1 MRRAA
6 FTMPRGLWRYVRPQW
21 RGLAVVL
28 GTMVVGI
35 GLEVLRPWPTKLLVD
50 QVLSRHAMP
59 GVLGA
64 AVSLLP
70 GAQSTSGLLAWV
82 CAGTVIVFLLHG
94 VIALV
99 STRVAVAVA
108 QRMTYELSADLFMH
122 LQRLSVLFHS
132 RRSVGD
138 TIARVAGDT
147 YCVQEFVTG
156 AALPLLQSSL
166 TLVAMLAVMWQLD
179 TQMTLLALGVAPLM
193 ALSIWLFS
201 GLMYERNR
209 KRRDLEGEMMS
220 VLEQALS
227 AIPAVQAFTREDM
240 EGARFRRLADRTVAE
255 YRRATDAEM
264 AFKLCVGLVT
274 ALGTAGLMWLGGRA
288 VLDGTVTVGTLLV
301 FLTYL
306 ASLYEPLNLITHTA
320 STLQAAAANADRVM
334 EMLDTHP
341 DVADAPDAHD
351 IRLRGSVR
359 FEGVTVGYTAGAPAV
374 REVAFDARPGEVIAI
389 VGPSGA
395 GKSTLANLLVRF
407 FDPWSGRVVLDG
419 IDARAIR
426 VRSLRRQVAIV
437 LQDTFLF
444 PLSIAENIAYGRPDA
459 TRDEVV
465 AAATAAS
472 ADAFIRRLPDGY
484 NTVLGERGAT
494 VSGGEKQRL
503 AIARA
508 FLKDAPIL
516 ILDEPTSALD
526 ARTESTLLDA
536 LGRLMRGRTTFVIA
550 HRLSTIQNADRI
562 VVMEHGA
569 LVEIGTHNELIAR
582 RGLYA
587 RLYGQHIEMT
597 EAVVDHD
604 AIAVPVG
611 SSTEPCR
618 A

>member
-1 MRRAA
+1 M
-6 FTMPRGLWRYVRPQW
+6 
-21 RGLAVVL
+21 LA
-28 GTMVVGI
+28 GI
-35 GLEVLRPWPTKLLVD
+35 GLELLRPWPIKLLID
-50 QVLSRHAMP
+50 HVLSHRAMP
-59 GVLGA
+59 HALGTIA
-64 AVSLLP
+64 AWLP
-70 GAQSTSGLLAWV
+70 GAGSTSGLLAWV
-82 CAGTVIVFLLHG
+82 CVSTVIVFLLHA
-94 VIALV
+94 ITSLV
-99 STRVAVAVA
+99 SMRVAVAVA
-108 QRMTYELSADLFMH
+108 QRMTFELSADLFMH

-166 TLVAMLAVMWQLD
+166 TLTAMLFVMWRLD
-179 TQMTLLALGVAPLM
+179 PTMTLLALAVAPLM
-193 ALSIWLFS
+193 GISIWLFS
-201 GLMYERNR
+201 GPMYERNR

-220 VLEQALS
+220 VLEQTLA
-227 AIPAVQAFTREDM
+227 AIPAVQAFTREDV
-240 EGARFRRLADRTVAE
+240 ESARFRRLADRTVAE

-288 VLDGTVTVGTLLV
+288 VLDGTITVGTLLV

-306 ASLYEPLNLITHTA
+306 ASLYEPLNLLTHTA
-320 STLQAAAANADRVM
+320 STLQTAAANADRVM
-334 EMLDTHP
+334 EMFDASP
-341 DVADAPDAHD
+341 DVADSPDAQD
-351 IRLRGSVR
+351 ARLRG
-359 FEGVTVGYTAGAPAV
+359 GVQFDAVTFGYEASAPAV
-374 REVAFDARPGEVIAI
+374 HNVSFDVRPGEVIAI

-407 FDPWSGRVVLDG
+407 FDPQSGRVLLDG
-419 IDARAIR
+419 NDARSIV
-426 VRSLRRQVAIV
+426 VRSLRRQISIV

-465 AAATAAS
+465 SAATAAS
-472 ADAFIRRLPDGY
+472 ADAFIRRLPNGY
-484 NTVLGERGAT
+484 DTLLGERGAT
-494 VSGGEKQRL
+494 LSGGEKQRL

-536 LGRLMRGRTTFVIA
+536 LARLMQGRTTFVIA
-550 HRLSTIQNADRI
+550 HRLSTIQGADRI
-562 VVMEHGA
+562 LVMEHGA
-569 LVEIGTHNELIAR
+569 LVETGTHVQLIAR
-582 RGLYA
+582 GGLYA
-587 RLYGQHIEMT
+587 GLYGQQMEMT

-604 AIAVPVG
+604 TVAVPAGAWTDV
-611 SSTEPCR
+611 SD